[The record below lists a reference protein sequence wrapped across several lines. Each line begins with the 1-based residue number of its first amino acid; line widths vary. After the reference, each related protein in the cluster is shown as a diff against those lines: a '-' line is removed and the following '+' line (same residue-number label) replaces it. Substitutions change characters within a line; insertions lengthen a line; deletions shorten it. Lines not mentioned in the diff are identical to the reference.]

1 MDMIRRIEDEI
12 NIYNECKGYYEYYEK
27 RFEDILKF
35 FSKKTVQSEEIYKK
49 KQIFYQWKLEATAVK
64 RITDAIE
71 KINIRKFV
79 N

>member
-35 FSKKTVQSEEIYKK
+35 FSKKTV
-49 KQIFYQWKLEATAVK
+49 
-64 RITDAIE
+64 
-71 KINIRKFV
+71 
-79 N
+79 